1 MVWEGGDCVWE
12 LSVCGVGVCRLCGRG
27 GGVEIVKYV
36 CVCVK
41 GGSEVYQSI

>member
-1 MVWEGGDCVWE
+1 MWCVRVCVGR
-12 LSVCGVGVCRLCGRG
+12 VCGVGVCRLCGRG